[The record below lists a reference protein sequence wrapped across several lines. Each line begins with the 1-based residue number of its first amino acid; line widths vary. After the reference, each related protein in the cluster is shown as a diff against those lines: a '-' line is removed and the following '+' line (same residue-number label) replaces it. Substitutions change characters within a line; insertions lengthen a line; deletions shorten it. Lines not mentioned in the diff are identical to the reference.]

1 MNYELM
7 NYEPLS
13 PYTTTAMARLD
24 DWLALANS
32 TIRSLDGKQVS
43 GLYSMEWPEAKRSLV
58 AEYEEEI
65 EKEPRRGV
73 RYARFASALLYGLI
87 KRLAPTRR
95 VLFAASLVLIII
107 GLVHVTQHGT
117 ALTNLLL
124 IGSSFLIMIMLL
136 GLELIDKLKYRDE
149 LELARELQ
157 AGLIPELLPDHPAFE
172 MAAVNRIANMVGGDI
187 YDFVRLPDDRLA
199 VLFGDA
205 SGHGMAA
212 GLVMAVTQASFRTQL
227 EIDPEPQTIIA
238 SLNRILCR
246 VGGPRSFF
254 AGVYLLITPEGELRT
269 IVAGHPPILRLDAG
283 GSVIDRIGEGAYP
296 LGIRPDRQWPTLEGR
311 LQPGESLL
319 LHSDGLA
326 EARSES
332 GADYG
337 FDRVERVIG
346 RAGGSRPQNIVSLLL
361 HDWETFRG
369 NLPVQDDLSIAVIR
383 RR

>member
-1 MNYELM
+1 
-7 NYEPLS
+7 
-13 PYTTTAMARLD
+13 MARLD
-24 DWLALANS
+24 DWLSLANS

-43 GLYSMEWPEAKRSLV
+43 GLYSMEWPEARRSLV

-73 RYARFASALLYGLI
+73 RYARFASALLYGLV

-95 VLFAASLVLIII
+95 VLFAASLLLIIV
-107 GLVHVTQHGT
+107 GLVHVAQYGT
-117 ALTNLLL
+117 TVTNLFF
-124 IGSSFLIMIMLL
+124 IGSSFLIMMLLL
-136 GLELIDKLKYRDE
+136 GLELLDKLKYRDE

-157 AGLIPELLPDHPAFE
+157 AGLIPEILPDHPAFE
-172 MAAVNRIANMVGGDI
+172 MAAANRIANMVGGDI
-187 YDFVRLPDDRLA
+187 YDFVCLPDGRLA

-254 AGVYLLITPEGELRT
+254 AGIYLLITPDGEMRST
-269 IVAGHPPILRLDAG
+269 VAGHPPILRLDSD
-283 GSVIDRIGEGAYP
+283 GSVLERIGEGSYP
-296 LGIRPDRQWPTLEGR
+296 LGIRDDRQWPTIAGR
-311 LQPGESLL
+311 LRPGESLL

-326 EARSES
+326 EARNDRGE
-332 GADYG
+332 DYG
-337 FDRVERVIG
+337 FDRVERVVG
-346 RAGGSRPQNIVSLLL
+346 RVGGTRPQNIVSLLL

-369 NLPVQDDLSIAVIR
+369 DLPIQDDLSIAVIR